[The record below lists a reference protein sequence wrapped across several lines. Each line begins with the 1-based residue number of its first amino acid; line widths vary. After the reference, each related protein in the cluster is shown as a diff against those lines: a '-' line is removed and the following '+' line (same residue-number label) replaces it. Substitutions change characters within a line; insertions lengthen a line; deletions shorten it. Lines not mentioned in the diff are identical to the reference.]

1 VILGA
6 LSPRSVDGELLASP
20 VKEGMGVTPPPSKSS
35 AWLLSV
41 PATTT
46 SCDAKFPVEGV
57 AVVFVCGRWNSSERS
72 ASLSLLLVVGSVR
85 WCLSLSVEW
94 VSSVRSECV

>member
-20 VKEGMGVTPPPSKSS
+20 VKEGWVSPPSKSS

-41 PATTT
+41 PATMT
-46 SCDAKFPVEGV
+46 SCGAEFPVEGV
-57 AVVFVCGRWNSSERS
+57 AVVFVCDRWNSSGRS